1 MAFTAGSDGLST
13 GWILLLKEVVPEEID
28 YKATPLIIRSSF
40 TAEHPHSWKIIYMG

>member
-1 MAFTAGSDGLST
+1 MWLLHHGAMVCT

-40 TAEHPHSWKIIYMG
+40 TGEHPHS